1 MFLAAING
9 LFPRLVQVKLITPG
23 IWPGPEPGTVI
34 PAVLAGVRTGKAVR

>member
-23 IWPGPEPGTVI
+23 IRPGPEPGRLSRPCWRATA
-34 PAVLAGVRTGKAVR
+34 PGKRCA